1 MFSKVRVKQYPIRQQ
16 QGFSLIELLFVVTI
30 IGIIA
35 SIAVPGLRR
44 ARQYAT
50 SGSAIQS
57 LRTITSAEYMYER
70 PHKAYAALNT
80 LFTEGL
86 VHADLGDGH
95 KSGYT
100 FVIQVGPTSKTFTC
114 TATPDSDAGPLD
126 HFFVDE
132 TGVIRYN
139 TGAPADATSDPIP
152 R

>member
-86 VHADLGDGH
+86 VHADLGDGY

>member
-1 MFSKVRVKQYPIRQQ
+1 MVNMIRVKQNPKQKQ
-16 QGFSLIELLFVVTI
+16 HGFSLIELLFVVMI

-44 ARQYAT
+44 ARQYAN
-50 SGSAIQS
+50 SGSAVHS
-57 LRTITSAEYMYER
+57 LRTVTTAEYMYER
-70 PHKAYAALNT
+70 TQKVYATLNT
-80 LFTEGL
+80 LFIETL
-86 VHADLGDGH
+86 INSDLGDGY

-100 FVIQVGPTSKTFTC
+100 FSIQLGATSKTFTC
-114 TATPDSDAGPLD
+114 TATPDSDTGPLD

-139 TGAPADATSDPIP
+139 TGAPANATSDPLP